1 MRRRRFLTT
10 AGLVGTLAVA
20 GCVSNGDDGDTGA
33 GTAPDERVD
42 EPPHNPERPPED
54 DWNPDWL
61 GAGMATTPSL
71 PFETVDA
78 PLTDHQLDTGSPPAE
93 SEYAI
98 SLLTSMSELESTV
111 DISEA
116 PDRLGS
122 VDFEEELVVVV
133 ESGYGSSSVEQV
145 WQRVE
150 TVEGGVH
157 LNGYRTDPRSGTTD
171 YTARH
176 SVLVVETTVDEDDRA
191 YASLTVGGDERV
203 NFDNSEGVVS
213 LDRTDGGNGDT
224 DGQRPSPPPEER
236 IDAPPHDPERPPEDD
251 WDPDWLGAGM
261 ATTPSLPFETV
272 DAPLAESALRDP
284 AAAESDPVYAASLLT
299 SMSELESTVDLS
311 EAPDRLGSVDFEEE
325 LVVVV
330 ESGYGSSSVGQ
341 AWQRVADTDDGVSL
355 HGYLT
360 DPRPQ
365 TSDYATRH
373 SIVIVETP
381 AAKAGRAHVSLTY
394 SEDWR
399 VNFDTTEGV
408 VTTGSDDG

>member
-20 GCVSNGDDGDTGA
+20 GCVSNGDDDDTGA

-42 EPPHNPERPPED
+42 TPPHNPERPPED

-61 GAGMATTPSL
+61 GAGMATDPSL
-71 PFETVDA
+71 PFEAVDV
-78 PLTDHQLDTGSPPAE
+78 PLADPQLDTGSPPPD
-93 SEYAI
+93 SEYAV
-98 SLLTSMSELESTV
+98 SLLTSTSELESTV
-111 DISEA
+111 EMAEA

-122 VDFEEELVVVV
+122 VDFGEELVVVV
-133 ESGYGSSSVEQV
+133 ESGYGSSSVEHV

-150 TVEGGVH
+150 TVESGIH
-157 LNGYRTDPRSGTTD
+157 LNGYRTNPRSGTTD

-176 SVLVVETTVDEDDRA
+176 SVLVVETTVDEGDRA
-191 YASLTVGGDERV
+191 HASLTVSGDERV
-203 NFDNSEGVVS
+203 NFDSSEDVVS

-224 DGQRPSPPPEER
+224 GGQRSSPPPEAR
-236 IDAPPHDPERPPEDD
+236 VDTPPHDPERPPEDD
-251 WDPDWLGAGM
+251 WNPDWLGAGM
-261 ATTPSLPFETV
+261 ATDPSLPFEAV
-272 DAPLAESALRDP
+272 EAELAESALRDP

-299 SMSELESTVDLS
+299 STGELEATVDVS
-311 EAPDRLGSVDFEEE
+311 EAPERLTSVDFGEE

-330 ESGYGSSSVGQ
+330 ESGYGSSSVDH
-341 AWQRVADTDDGVSL
+341 AWQRVVDTDDGVSL

-365 TSDYATRH
+365 TDDYTTQH
-373 SIVIVETP
+373 SVVIVETP

-399 VNFDTTEGV
+399 VNFDSSEGV
-408 VTTGSDDG
+408 VTTGSDDR

>member
-10 AGLVGTLAVA
+10 AGLVGTLTVA
-20 GCVSNGDDGDTGA
+20 GCVSNGDDGNTGA

-42 EPPHNPERPPED
+42 APPHGPERPPED

-61 GAGMATTPSL
+61 GAGMATDPTL
-71 PFETVDA
+71 PFEAVDV
-78 PLTDHQLDTGSPPAE
+78 PLADQQLNTGSPPSD
-93 SEYAI
+93 SEYAV
-98 SLLTSMSELESTV
+98 SLLTSTSELESTV
-111 DISEA
+111 EMAEA

-122 VDFEEELVVVV
+122 VDFGEELVVVV
-133 ESGYGSSSVEQV
+133 ESGYGSSSVDHV

-150 TVEGGVH
+150 TVERGIH

-191 YASLTVGGDERV
+191 HISLTVSGDKRV
-203 NFDNSEGVVS
+203 NFDSSEGVVTV
-213 LDRTDGGNGDT
+213 DGTDGNT
-224 DGQRPSPPPEER
+224 DGQRSSQLPEAR
-236 IDAPPHDPERPPEDD
+236 VDTPPHDPERPPEDD
-251 WDPDWLGAGM
+251 WNPDWLGAGM
-261 ATTPSLPFETV
+261 STDPSLPFEAV
-272 DAPLAESALRDP
+272 EAGLAESALRDP

-299 SMSELESTVDLS
+299 STGELEATVEMS
-311 EAPDRLGSVDFEEE
+311 EAPDRLGSVDFGEE

-330 ESGYGSSSVGQ
+330 ESGYGSSSVDH
-341 AWQRVADTDDGVSL
+341 AWQRVEKTDDGVYL

-360 DPRPQ
+360 DPRLQ
-365 TSDYATRH
+365 TDDYTTRH
-373 SIVIVETP
+373 SVVIVETP
-381 AAKAGRAHVSLTY
+381 APKAGRAHVSLTY

-399 VNFDTTEGV
+399 VNFDTSEGA